1 MATRTPQKS
10 QNRPS
15 NNYGGNSSYSSVDL
29 GNATVVRMA
38 REDTRW
44 FVVGIVALALV
55 FLLALPLSLL
65 ILSDDLKLRAEIR
78 AEIKQNKKLR
88 AELERMQQQLKEQ
101 EQRSKGSEN

>member
-1 MATRTPQKS
+1 
-10 QNRPS
+10 
-15 NNYGGNSSYSSVDL
+15 
-29 GNATVVRMA
+29 MA